1 MWGLLGGAVAVAIAL
16 FTWYNGGSEVAG
28 GLSDAADGMSRH
40 ASPRWRFDDAW
51 NNDPWTDD
59 ERRAQILRDGDGH
72 QMVRA
77 VGGVARVTLAAKSL
91 AGSPSV
97 PNAPAGLGFSD
108 GQTISEIGVWAHG
121 KLVGDASGDPTSE
134 PDDPAESGTGAD
146 ADGSA
151 RRPGAT
157 GEPADGTGTTPPTAH
172 GTTDASDIL
181 GCYRFDVEAFGKAA
195 CRDHRHRRQPHPSG
209 QPVHRGLGGRLR
221 PHQGHH
227 RGRAGGARRD
237 RLQPG
242 RLGAAPGERRGSVP
256 GRRRVGLHR
265 QPLRLPDDSTAWAR
279 ARTTWSPEPSGT
291 ASSGSTSRTRWS
303 GVSRRRR
310 ERAARAA
317 GVRCHRRRRRAAS
330 TGRRR
335 PGVLRRPAPHARGI
349 RRRSGWAG
357 RPAWYPAVRPGAAGS
372 GSRR

>member
-1 MWGLLGGAVAVAIAL
+1 MWGLLGGAAAVAIAL
-16 FTWYNGGSEVAG
+16 FTWYNGGSEAVG
-28 GLSDAADGMSRH
+28 GLFDAADGMSRH
-40 ASPRWRFDDAW
+40 ASSPWRFDEAW
-51 NNDPWTDD
+51 NNNPWTDD

-134 PDDPAESGTGAD
+134 PGDPAESGTGAD

-181 GCYRFDVEAFGKAA
+181 GCYRFDVEAF
-195 CRDHRHRRQPHPSG
+195 RQ
-209 QPVHRGLGGRLR
+209 GL
-221 PHQGHH
+221 P
-227 RGRAGGARRD
+227 AGTTAIDISRTH
-237 RLQPG
+237 
-242 RLGAAPGERRGSVP
+242 LGSLCIEDWEDGSV
-256 GRRRVGLHR
+256 RIKATIEVGLEVR
-265 QPLRLPDDSTAWAR
+265 DESGFSRADWVLSLENVEDPYRDGDGWGFTADLFAYQDDIDGMGPSENHLVTGTIR
-279 ARTTWSPEPSGT
+279 DGIVRIDEPY
-291 ASSGSTSRTRWS
+291 
-303 GVSRRRR
+303 
-310 ERAARAA
+310 
-317 GVRCHRRRRRAAS
+317 
-330 TGRRR
+330 
-335 PGVLRRPAPHARGI
+335 VLVWGEP
-349 RRRSGWAG
+349 
-357 RPAWYPAVRPGAAGS
+357 
-372 GSRR
+372 